1 MWLVVRDADKGWG
14 DLTQGYVA
22 LMGLAGI
29 FAWQRLWQR
38 GRPISAPCVLGSCV
52 SYQHM
57 HGWSSSDGCRPGFAV
72 RQLFWRV
79 CMFPAMGAGA
89 AVLLGGFL
97 GGGCGHAGTWVG
109 MVGDR

>member
-1 MWLVVRDADKGWG
+1 MPCGLLCAMLTKAGE
-14 DLTQGYVA
+14 TQGYVE
-22 LMGLAGI
+22 LMGLGGI

-97 GGGCGHAGTWVG
+97 GGGVWACRDVG
-109 MVGDR
+109 RDGG